1 MSVAWEK
8 HDDTT
13 YFVNLAK
20 ALLVAVVYDRM
31 GTPGWKVQVGKRSLK
46 DKFASAEDAK
56 KVAVA
61 FADRVLTQCR
71 EELDSL
77 KAADPSHEH
86 G

>member
-1 MSVAWEK
+1 MSVEWEK

-46 DKFASAEDAK
+46 DKFATAEDAK

-61 FADRVLTQCR
+61 YAERVLNQCR
-71 EELDSL
+71 EELETL
-77 KAADPSHEH
+77 KAAEPPPKKA
-86 G
+86 

>member
-31 GTPGWKVQVGKRSLK
+31 GSPGWKVQVGKRSLK
-46 DKFASAEDAK
+46 DKFASVDDAK

-61 FADRVLTQCR
+61 FADRILNQCR

-77 KAADPSHEH
+77 KAANSHPEN

>member
-20 ALLVAVVYDRM
+20 AVLVAVVYDRM
-31 GTPGWKVQVGKRSLK
+31 GGPGWKVQVGKRSLK
-46 DKFASAEDAK
+46 DKFASVDDAK

-71 EELDSL
+71 EDLDSL
-77 KAADPSHEH
+77 KAADAPPEN

>member
-1 MSVAWEK
+1 MSVEWEK

-13 YFVNLAK
+13 FFVNLAK

-46 DKFASAEDAK
+46 DKFATAEDAK

-61 FADRVLTQCR
+61 YAERVLNQCR
-71 EELDSL
+71 EELEAL
-77 KAADPSHEH
+77 KAAEPPPKKA
-86 G
+86 

>member
-1 MSVAWEK
+1 VSVEWEK

-46 DKFASAEDAK
+46 DKFATAEDAK

-61 FADRVLTQCR
+61 YAERILNQCR
-71 EELDSL
+71 EELETL
-77 KAADPSHEH
+77 KAAEPPPKKA
-86 G
+86 

>member
-1 MSVAWEK
+1 MTVEWAK
-8 HDDTT
+8 HDDST

-31 GTPGWKVQVGKRSLK
+31 GAPGWKVQVGKRSLK
-46 DKFASAEDAK
+46 DKFATAEDAK

-61 FADRVLTQCR
+61 YAERVLAQCR
-71 EELDSL
+71 EELDIL
-77 KAADPSHEH
+77 KAAEPSHDQ

>member
-1 MSVAWEK
+1 MTVEWAK

-56 KVAVA
+56 RVAVA
-61 FADRVLTQCR
+61 YAERILNQCR
-71 EELDSL
+71 EELDTL
-77 KAADPSHEH
+77 KAADPSREH

>member
-1 MSVAWEK
+1 MSVEWEK

-46 DKFASAEDAK
+46 DKFATAEDAK

-61 FADRVLTQCR
+61 YAERILNQCR
-71 EELDSL
+71 EELETL
-77 KAADPSHEH
+77 KAAEPPPKKA
-86 G
+86 